1 MTESNYVVEENQ
13 RPKNEKQT
21 MEKNKREGKQRKEGK
36 EAKKASAGDET
47 GQGLNQA
54 ARNTFNGTWAAE
66 LTTRW

>member
-1 MTESNYVVEENQ
+1 
-13 RPKNEKQT
+13 

-36 EAKKASAGDET
+36 EAKKASAGDEN